1 MEEKNME
8 TMVIEIEEKEYKL
21 GFKSRTGVMKAEE
34 LGLKLS
40 QIEEKPITVTA
51 KLFYTG
57 LLANQPSIT
66 EDEANRLLDKYIE
79 EGGEV
84 GEFNSFLIQQ
94 IVGLQQSP
102 NTKKKKKAKII
113 KM

>member
-1 MEEKNME
+1 MEIML
-8 TMVIEIEEKEYKL
+8 IEIEEKEYKL
-21 GFKSRTGVMKAEE
+21 GFKTRTDVKRAEE
-34 LGLKLS
+34 LGLNLS
-40 QIEEKPITVTA
+40 EIEAKPVSVTA

-66 EDEANRLLDKYIE
+66 EDEADKLLDKYVD
-79 EGGEV
+79 EGGDI
-84 GEFNSFLIQQ
+84 GEFNAFLIKQ

-102 NTKKKKKAKII
+102 DTKKKKKAKII